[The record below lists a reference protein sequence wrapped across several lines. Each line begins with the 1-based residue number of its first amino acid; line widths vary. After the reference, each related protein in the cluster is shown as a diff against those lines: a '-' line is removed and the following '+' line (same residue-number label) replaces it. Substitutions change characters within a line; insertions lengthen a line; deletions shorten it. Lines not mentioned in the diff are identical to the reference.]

1 MALKERFPWVRVS
14 AVVTLVVVVTVAGL
28 RLPDFERAPE
38 SKTVLPKVGLTQIG
52 PDASAELLAEQLA
65 AYDPTPMFIPSPMTS
80 SDPGIKEDVQGG
92 TGGPFEP
99 LAPDLTKNG
108 PLRFA
113 APVPVPAGPVEGL
126 RLTERT
132 EAALALG
139 RADVAGEGL
148 FVRVGQIEAISV
160 DSGRVVFT
168 HTMPEAPD
176 MPDGDWQP
184 LELMGAITRAGLVG
198 ELVVTSSSGSEEM
211 DDFFR
216 FHLRKNVRID
226 ARLRPGFYAFRVGP

>member
-1 MALKERFPWVRVS
+1 
-14 AVVTLVVVVTVAGL
+14 
-28 RLPDFERAPE
+28 
-38 SKTVLPKVGLTQIG
+38 
-52 PDASAELLAEQLA
+52 
-65 AYDPTPMFIPSPMTS
+65 
-80 SDPGIKEDVQGG
+80 
-92 TGGPFEP
+92 
-99 LAPDLTKNG
+99 
-108 PLRFA
+108 
-113 APVPVPAGPVEGL
+113 L

-148 FVRVGQIEAISV
+148 VVRAGQIEAISL
-160 DSGRVVFT
+160 DSGRVVVT

-176 MPDGDWQP
+176 MPGGDWQP
-184 LELMGAITRAGLVG
+184 LELMGAITRAGFVG